1 MTHSTDNR
9 ALWELVEASRAIVS
23 AYRGMPDGELGK
35 GLVNGH
41 FLRIEDALK
50 LFDTEA
56 ILERPVVV
64 GGWLPIESA
73 PKDRM
78 IMLGRPADDEREG
91 ISLPGFWNEAL
102 EDGVDY
108 MGNDEGFVD
117 CMFQTFYCGRSFGQ
131 PRYQNG
137 GFQPTH
143 WRELHA
149 APETNESMV
158 MGKS

>member
-1 MTHSTDNR
+1 MTAEQNSTMTDNR
-9 ALWELVEASRAIVS
+9 ALWELVEKWRNFGPFMQGKHARLRSDIECANNC
-23 AYRGMPDGELGK
+23 ADEL
-35 GLVNGH
+35 
-41 FLRIEDALK
+41 A
-50 LFDTEA
+50 A
-56 ILERPVVV
+56 ILKRPVVV

-78 IMLGRPADDEREG
+78 IMLGRPADDGSEG
-91 ISLPGFWNEAL
+91 ISLPGFWNEAV

-131 PRYQNG
+131 PSYQNA

-143 WRELHA
+143 WRELHDV
-149 APETNESMV
+149 PETDESMV
-158 MGKS
+158 RGKS

>member
-1 MTHSTDNR
+1 MTDNR
-9 ALWELVEASRAIVS
+9 ALWELVEEMDIEARFQRRHGDV
-23 AYRGMPDGELGK
+23 GMAEELHIYTAK
-35 GLVNGH
+35 
-41 FLRIEDALK
+41 LRE
-50 LFDTEA
+50 
-56 ILERPVVV
+56 ILERPVVA

-91 ISLPGFWNEAL
+91 ISLPGFWDEAI

-108 MGNDEGFVD
+108 MGNDGGFVD
-117 CMFQTFYCGRSFGQ
+117 FMFQTFYCGRSFGQ
-131 PRYQNG
+131 PRYQHG

-149 APETNESMV
+149 APETAESMV
-158 MGKS
+158 RGKS